1 MNRLA
6 EKIKQNF
13 LFRHL
18 SFCCYWECALR
29 FSPRKKKKVNNVFK
43 TYFIQLLKQSKGN
56 FSQKIFLIYFFLV
69 GFLPVELPTME
80 MPEFDRLALE
90 VVLIVL
96 ALVFLLILGLLL
108 MDYGLKRNI
117 PSMSLL
123 HKNKKGNWSYYP
135 KNF

>member
-1 MNRLA
+1 MFKIDYKINR
-6 EKIKQNF
+6 
-13 LFRHL
+13 
-18 SFCCYWECALR
+18 SSPMYWILQKL
-29 FSPRKKKKVNNVFK
+29 KKKNVLSI
-43 TYFIQLLKQSKGN
+43 TVVVVQTCIILLLLGLCIALFPEEEKE
-56 FSQKIFLIYFFLV
+56 V